1 MSGENP
7 DEIYAKACG
16 EYREAHKLFLA
27 CSSEMRRIGE
37 DFKTLGRLM
46 IERPGD
52 LPLNKAAFAADA
64 ANVPLLVA
72 QYAELRDKLRDTEK
86 EILARGPL
94 PTLKIPIL

>member
-1 MSGENP
+1 MGGENS
-7 DEIYAKACG
+7 DEIYARACS
-16 EYREAHKLFLA
+16 EYREAHKMFLT
-27 CSSEMRRIGE
+27 CSSEMKRIGE
-37 DFKTLGRLM
+37 DFKTLGKLM

-72 QYAELRDKLRDTEK
+72 QYAELRDKLRDKEK
-86 EILARGPL
+86 EILAHGPL